1 LRPSHPPR
9 TVGLEGHAR
18 GTRVGGTARRERIPD
33 IEIIAHRGYSAR
45 APENTLAAIQA
56 ALDAGADSVE
66 FDLHVAADG
75 TPVLI
80 HDANLGRTTNGVGP
94 VRRRTVG
101 QLRGLDAGAWFSP
114 AFEGERIPTLAEA
127 LEMVRGRVNRAYPD
141 VKGYRELEDLDRMVK
156 ITRDLGMLEQ
166 TTFLSLDWRI
176 VERIH
181 GRDEAVTVGY
191 VVDAIE
197 RYPEALDRAIVRG
210 RAILDL
216 DVEIVLAA
224 PHLVAECHR
233 EGIPTAVWTVNDE
246 VSAERMRRAGVRRLT
261 TDEVEK
267 IRDWRS
273 RVEPLDQSPGISAPS
288 SPSGSGEAGI
298 ST

>member
-1 LRPSHPPR
+1 MRGP
-9 TVGLEGHAR
+9 GAR
-18 GTRVGGTARRERIPD
+18 ATARRERIPD
-33 IEIIAHRGYSAR
+33 IEIIAHRGFSAR
-45 APENTLAAIQA
+45 APENTLAAIRA

-94 VRRRTVG
+94 VRRRTLG
-101 QLRGLDAGAWFSP
+101 QLQALDAGAWFSP

-127 LEMVRGRVNRAYPD
+127 LEVVRGRVTRAYPE
-141 VKGYRELEDLDRMVK
+141 VKGYRELEDLDRMVD
-156 ITRDLGMLEQ
+156 ITRDLGMLDQ
-166 TTFLSLDWRI
+166 TTFISLDWRI

-181 GRDEAVTVGY
+181 GRDESVTVGY
-191 VVDAIE
+191 IVDAIE
-197 RYPEALDRAIVRG
+197 RFPEALDRAIVRG

-216 DVEIVLAA
+216 AAEIVLAA
-224 PHLVAECHR
+224 PQFVAECHR

-246 VSAERMRRAGVRRLT
+246 GSAEQMRRAGVRRLT
-261 TDEVEK
+261 TDDVEM
-267 IRDWRS
+267 IREWRS
-273 RVEPLDQSPGISAPS
+273 RLETADQSSSNPPPS
-288 SPSGSGEAGI
+288 SSSPGSSTAGT

>member
-1 LRPSHPPR
+1 
-9 TVGLEGHAR
+9 
-18 GTRVGGTARRERIPD
+18 
-33 IEIIAHRGYSAR
+33 
-45 APENTLAAIQA
+45 
-56 ALDAGADSVE
+56 
-66 FDLHVAADG
+66 
-75 TPVLI
+75 
-80 HDANLGRTTNGVGP
+80 
-94 VRRRTVG
+94 
-101 QLRGLDAGAWFSP
+101 
-114 AFEGERIPTLAEA
+114 
-127 LEMVRGRVNRAYPD
+127 
-141 VKGYRELEDLDRMVK
+141 
-156 ITRDLGMLEQ
+156 MLEQ